1 MSGNHSLLSVS
12 ARPRPDYGTPDV
24 AAAVIS
30 ILLLIMT
37 FVYAWMVLRNF
48 GRGLKDQSTS
58 TITYSVPLNLTLF
71 SSLAKTGGCWRKAQR
86 VPVVVCAA

>member
-1 MSGNHSLLSVS
+1 MS
-12 ARPRPDYGTPDV
+12 DV
-24 AAAVIS
+24 AVAFIA

-58 TITYSVPLNLTLF
+58 TSTFLALLDLTLVPQ
-71 SSLAKTGGCWRKAQR
+71 SHANKRLVQSAAHTRRYLGGLTG
-86 VPVVVCAA
+86 

>member
-1 MSGNHSLLSVS
+1 MC
-12 ARPRPDYGTPDV
+12 PDYCTLDI

-37 FVYAWMVLRNF
+37 FVYAWMVMRNF

-58 TITYSVPLNLTLF
+58 TVTFFGPLEPHPVLQSHESRRLLAQSTARTRPCLCGLT
-71 SSLAKTGGCWRKAQR
+71 G
-86 VPVVVCAA
+86 

>member
-1 MSGNHSLLSVS
+1 MS
-12 ARPRPDYGTPDV
+12 DV
-24 AAAVIS
+24 AVALIA

-58 TITYSVPLNLTLF
+58 TSTFLALLDLTLV
-71 SSLAKTGGCWRKAQR
+71 L
-86 VPVVVCAA
+86 